1 VSVDPATL
9 GGFAALVAVA
19 AFAQTITGF
28 SFGLIAM
35 GGVGLSGML
44 SLPDAAVVVGLL
56 TLLNAALM
64 LRTGWSAVR
73 RRELALILC
82 GSAPTLG
89 LGYAALEWLADGRV
103 DVLKLALGLL
113 IVAASLQLVL
123 RPEPRAA
130 RSGDASFVG
139 MGAASGVMAGLFST
153 GGPPLIYH
161 LHRQPFP
168 PAAIRETLVAAFG
181 VAAALR
187 LGLVTGAGALPAA
200 ALPLLLVG
208 APAVF
213 AATQAARR
221 WPPPLSPAAR
231 RAVVFVLLALS
242 GLSLALPAALHV
254 TGWRQ
259 P

>member
-1 VSVDPATL
+1 VSVDPAAL
-9 GGFAALVAVA
+9 LGFAALVAVGA
-19 AFAQTITGF
+19 YAQTMTGF
-28 SFGLIAM
+28 AFGLIAM
-35 GGVGLSGML
+35 GGVALTDLMP
-44 SLPDAAVVVGLL
+44 LPDAAVVVGLL

-64 LRTGWSAVR
+64 LRTGWAHVA

-82 GSAPTLG
+82 GSVPTLG
-89 LGYAALEWLADGRV
+89 LGYAALGWLAESRIEA
-103 DVLKLALGLL
+103 LKLTLGLL

-123 RPEPRAA
+123 RPGARAA

-181 VAAALR
+181 VAAVLR
-187 LGLVTGAGALPAA
+187 LGLVAGAGDMPGA
-200 ALPLLLVG
+200 ALPLLLAG

-213 AATQAARR
+213 AATAAARR
-221 WPPPLSPAAR
+221 WPPPLTPAAR
-231 RAVVFVLLALS
+231 RLAVFVLLALS
-242 GLSLALPAALHV
+242 GLSLAAPAALHM
-254 TGWRQ
+254 TG
-259 P
+259 